1 MLDRIW
7 FALCERAE
15 QAARE
20 ERGDTLVTW
29 LIVTLGIG
37 AAAAAVI
44 AVLSPALKD
53 AGGRIVSLLSP

>member
-1 MLDRIW
+1 MLDRLW
-7 FALCERAE
+7 FALLERAE
-15 QAARE
+15 RAARE

-53 AGGRIVSLLSP
+53 AGGRIVALLSP